1 MKPNKFKTRVTITC
15 DTPVS
20 NLFLSKLKRCAAMLE
35 LYDANVMLKN
45 IKVEEHERLLAVS
58 A

>member
-45 IKVEEHERLLAVS
+45 IKVEEYLLKETA
-58 A
+58 